1 MSIMNRAKKGKAKAN
16 TRSIL
21 RRFMLFRTSDIRKA
35 DPPIYRKHI
44 IIMVSAMKNIPIAFF
59 LFEGSLKPFSL

>member
-21 RRFMLFRTSDIRKA
+21 RRFMLFRTSDIGSR
-35 DPPIYRKHI
+35 IL
-44 IIMVSAMKNIPIAFF
+44 NIQKTYNNNGKCYEEHTYSFF